1 MCTRQAL
8 GLFAA
13 LVAAREALVTFGPFR
28 TMCQLCI
35 GTSNV
40 TPGLDRCPEEDTMD
54 DGSGESDWSFDV
66 GEEKEACSQEDSSV
80 KMDVHLLHFWA
91 LKHTINS

>member
-13 LVAAREALVTFGPFR
+13 LVAAREALVTCGPFR
-28 TMCQLCI
+28 I

-54 DGSGESDWSFDV
+54 DGSGESD
-66 GEEKEACSQEDSSV
+66 
-80 KMDVHLLHFWA
+80 
-91 LKHTINS
+91 